1 MKINM
6 VAEDFSVWE
15 IEGFDLPD
23 ITVDSGELYHQA
35 DSIPPLRSSV
45 EITNNKELF
54 YSTWESNTKIIE
66 EQVKKDA
73 VNNLRIKQ
81 MWMDAIQNF
90 KWDDRGSV
98 RILSDKPNYIM
109 IPHFDNRLI
118 FGVLIINLIDN
129 IDSTEFQNGYKSP
142 TKKGTGIFMMN
153 NNDYHEIKVTTE
165 RLIGYQTLSVKDCLF

>member
-35 DSIPPLRSSV
+35 DSIPPLRSKV
-45 EITNNKELF
+45 EITSNKELF
-54 YSTWESNTKIIE
+54 YSTWENNTKIIE

-73 VNNLRIKQ
+73 V
-81 MWMDAIQNF
+81 QNF
-90 KWDDRGSV
+90 KWLDRGSV

-109 IPHFDNRLI
+109 TSHFDNRLI
-118 FGVLIINLIDN
+118 FGVLLINLIDN
-129 IDSTEFQNGYKSP
+129 TDSTEFDNGYRAP

-153 NNDYHEIKVTTE
+153 NNDFHRIQVTTD
-165 RLIGYQTLSVKDCLF
+165 RLIGYQTLSVKDCLS

>member
-1 MKINM
+1 MKIKM
-6 VAEDFSVWE
+6 VADYFSVWE

-35 DSIPPLRSSV
+35 DSIPPLRNSV
-45 EITNNKELF
+45 DITSNKELF

-73 VNNLRIKQ
+73 VNNLLIKQ
-81 MWMDAIQNF
+81 MWMDEIHNF
-90 KWDDRGSV
+90 KWGDRGSI

-109 IPHFDNRLI
+109 TPHFDNRLI

-153 NNDYHEIKVTTE
+153 NNDYHKIQVTAD

>member
-35 DSIPPLRSSV
+35 DSIPPLRNVV
-45 EITNNKELF
+45 EITKNKELF
-54 YSTWESNTKIIE
+54 YSTWEKNTKIIE

-73 VNNLRIKQ
+73 VNNLLIKQ
-81 MWMDAIQNF
+81 MWMGAIQNF
-90 KWDDRGSV
+90 KWNDRGSV
-98 RILSDKPNYIM
+98 SILSDKPNYVM

-129 IDSTEFQNGYKSP
+129 KDSTKFENGYTSP
-142 TKKGTGIFMMN
+142 TKKGTGIFMIN
-153 NNDYHEIKVTTE
+153 NNDFHSIQVTE
-165 RLIGYQTLSVKDCLF
+165 NRLIGYQLLLVKSCMP